1 MRFGAPV
8 WPFKWE
14 EPYDGAIRRI
24 RGLGFR
30 AVELIGWKPETL
42 DTYYTSQTIKE
53 LRSVLD
59 GEGILLSQFVANPGE
74 LASGDAAV
82 RAKAVETFKRFSDV
96 GRRTRHQDHEHR
108 YPFPLRHQEPA
119 AGGSRDGA
127 EFTVDMPGDLD
138 WNQNWLDYVD
148 AIRQC
153 AQYAESVGLKYSLEM
168 HPFRYASTT
177 EGLLRL
183 IEAVDSPALG
193 ANFDPSHT
201 FPNGDIT
208 HVSVYKLADRL
219 WHCDFSDNDGTN
231 NMHFRPGK
239 GKIDWA
245 STMKALK
252 DIGYDG
258 VVSLEFE
265 DIPGVPGESGRR
277 PAPTSRGS
285 RRHRKWTG
293 STSSRSHSSPAW
305 PKSRAQRRIGPKNRI
320 VRRTGDNGQ
329 EPGTGAAWARRPLL
343 CSR

>member
-42 DTYYTSQTIKE
+42 DTYYTQQTVKE
-53 LRSVLD
+53 LRAVLD

-74 LASGDAAV
+74 LASGEAAV
-82 RAKAVETFKRFSDV
+82 RDKAVENFKRYCDV
-96 GRRTRHQDHEHR
+96 GAALGTAIVNTVTHYPFAVR
-108 YPFPLRHQEPA
+108 YPPLIDRLITQT
-119 AGGSRDGA
+119 
-127 EFTVDMPGDLD
+127 FTVEVSADFD
-138 WNQNWLDYVD
+138 WKQNWLDYVD

-153 AQYAESVGLKYSLEM
+153 AQYADSVGLKYSLEM
-168 HPFRYASTT
+168 HPFRYAAST

-183 IEAVDSPALG
+183 IEAVDCPALG

-201 FPNGDIT
+201 FPMGDMT
-208 HVSVYKLADRL
+208 HVAIYRLADRL
-219 WHCDFSDNDGTN
+219 WHCDFSDNDGTT

-245 STMKALK
+245 SAMRALK

-265 DIPGVPGESGRR
+265 DIPGV
-277 PAPTSRGS
+277 SRGM
-285 RRHRKWTG
+285 RPQAG
-293 STSSRSHSSPAW
+293 AYQPNAEASPAVD
-305 PKSRAQRRIGPKNRI
+305 REYLIALEYLTGLAQDAGLN
-320 VRRTGDNGQ
+320 V
-329 EPGTGAAWARRPLL
+329 E
-343 CSR
+343 

>member
-42 DTYYTSQTIKE
+42 DTYYTPRTIQE

-59 GEGILLSQFVANPGE
+59 GEGMMLSQFVANPGE
-74 LASGDAAV
+74 LASDDAAI
-82 RAKAVETFKRFSDV
+82 RAKAIENFKRFSDV
-96 GRRTRHQDHEHR
+96 GVELGTKIVNTVTH
-108 YPFPLRHQEPA
+108 YPFAIHYPPLIHRMTTQ
-119 AGGSRDGA
+119 D
-127 EFTVDMPGDLD
+127 FTVDMPGDLD
-138 WNQNWLDYVD
+138 WKQNWLDYVD

-168 HPFRYASTT
+168 HPFRYAATT

-183 IEAVDSPALG
+183 IEAVDCPALG
-193 ANFDPSHT
+193 VNFDPSHT
-201 FPNGDIT
+201 FPMGDMT
-208 HVSVYKLADRL
+208 HVTIYRMADRL
-219 WHCDFSDNDGTN
+219 WHCDFSDNDGTT

-245 STMKALK
+245 RAMKALK

-265 DIPGVPGESGRR
+265 DIPGV
-277 PAPTSRGS
+277 SRGT
-285 RRHRKWTG
+285 RPQAG
-293 STSSRSHSSPAW
+293 AYQANVEASPAVDREYTIALEFLTDLA
-305 PKSRAQRRIGPKNRI
+305 KDAGLN
-320 VRRTGDNGQ
+320 V
-329 EPGTGAAWARRPLL
+329 E
-343 CSR
+343 